1 VKYEIVVI
9 GVSIGALNAMKTIL
23 GQLPSGFPLPIV
35 IVIHRERFSDETL
48 QILLAGFGNLPV
60 IEPEDKDDFK
70 PGTIYIAPPDYHL
83 LFEEKH
89 FSLSKDLP
97 VNHARPSIDV
107 LFESAAETF
116 GSMAIGVIL
125 TGSSKDG
132 AKGLAAIKK
141 AGGLCIVQHPYEAE
155 SNILPTAALT
165 LVPDAEILKL
175 EEIVPNLLKNTK

>member
-1 VKYEIVVI
+1 MKYEIVVI

-83 LFEEKH
+83 LFEENH
-89 FSLSKDLP
+89 ISLSQDLP
-97 VNHARPSIDV
+97 INHARPSIDV

-116 GSMAIGVIL
+116 SSKAIGIIL

-141 AGGLCIVQHPYEAE
+141 AGGLTIVQEPSEAE
-155 SNILPTAALT
+155 SDILPKAAIAM
-165 LVPDAEILKL
+165 VPDAKVLSLKEIAAFV
-175 EEIVPNLLKNTK
+175 IKNVK